1 MDGELEIEVDR
12 DRCVGGGMC
21 ALFVPAVFD
30 QSDDDG
36 KVLLRIPVPGAGL
49 TGSVRGAATRCP
61 SGAITLHERRGD
73 TMKHGEDT
81 MSTRGT
87 P

>member
-12 DRCVGGGMC
+12 GRCVGGGMC
-21 ALFVPAVFD
+21 ALFVPEVFD

-36 KVLLRIPVPGAGL
+36 KVLLKIPAPGAGL

-61 SGAITLHERRGD
+61 SGAITLRERQGD
-73 TMKHGEDT
+73 AMN
-81 MSTRGT
+81 TRET
-87 P
+87 A